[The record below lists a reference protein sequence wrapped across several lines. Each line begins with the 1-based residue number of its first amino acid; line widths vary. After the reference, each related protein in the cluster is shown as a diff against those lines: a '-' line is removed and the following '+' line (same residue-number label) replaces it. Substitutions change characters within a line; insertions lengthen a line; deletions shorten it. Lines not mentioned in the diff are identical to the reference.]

1 MDFVDIAKAIRAGK
15 PDMAMPFQVKPYDI
29 DVAGIVHNSVYHCWL
44 DDLRCE
50 FLTRVLSV
58 EDQVELGF
66 IPVLAR
72 TDISY
77 KRPIKFGDK
86 ISAELRLTNLGKIKW
101 RIDCIFFVGSTVV
114 TEAMQEGCVVDL
126 QSHRPIP
133 MPDSF
138 QSYWQTKLDLLSG
151 NANATSSSFQ
161 NVESFVD
168 SSVDSSVDMF
178 SDQAVVCPV

>member
-1 MDFVDIAKAIRAGK
+1 MDFVDIAKAISAGK
-15 PDMAMPFQVKPYDI
+15 ADTTMPLQVKPYDI

-50 FLTRVLSV
+50 FLTKVLSI

-72 TDISY
+72 TDITY
-77 KRPIKFGDK
+77 RRPVKFGDK

-101 RIDCIFFVGSTVV
+101 RIECTFFAGSTVV

-138 QSYWQTKLDLLSG
+138 QNYWQTKLDTLSG
-151 NANATSSSFQ
+151 KKNATSSGFQ
-161 NVESFVD
+161 NVELLVETSVET
-168 SSVDSSVDMF
+168 SVDIF
-178 SDQAVVCPV
+178 NDQAVVCPV

>member
-1 MDFVDIAKAIRAGK
+1 MEFVDIAQAISAGK
-15 PDMAMPFQVKPYDI
+15 ADISMPFLVKPYDI

-44 DDLRCE
+44 DDIRCE

-58 EDQVELGF
+58 EDQVEQGF

-86 ISAELRLTNLGKIKW
+86 ITAELRLTNLGKIKW
-101 RIDCIFFVGSTVV
+101 RIECIFFAGTKVV
-114 TEAMQEGCVVDL
+114 TEVMQEGCVVDL

-133 MPDSF
+133 MPESF
-138 QSYWQTKLDLLSG
+138 LAYWQSKLNNLASIGKNTDDIP
-151 NANATSSSFQ
+151 NPINI
-161 NVESFVD
+161 D
-168 SSVDSSVDMF
+168 IF
-178 SDQAVVCPV
+178 SDHPIVCPV

>member
-1 MDFVDIAKAIRAGK
+1 MEFVDIAKAISAGQA
-15 PDMAMPFQVKPYDI
+15 DMTMPFQVKPYDI

-50 FLTRVLSV
+50 FLTKVLSV
-58 EDQVELGF
+58 EEQVELGF

-77 KRPIKFGDK
+77 KRPVKFGDK

-101 RIDCIFFVGSTVV
+101 RIECTFFAGETVV
-114 TEAMQEGCVVDL
+114 TEATQEGCVVDL
-126 QSHRPIP
+126 QSHRPIAT
-133 MPDSF
+133 PDSF
-138 QSYWQTKLDLLSG
+138 QSYWQTKLDTLSG
-151 NANATSSSFQ
+151 KKNAI
-161 NVESFVD
+161 
-168 SSVDSSVDMF
+168 SVDSSIDMF

>member
-1 MDFVDIAKAIRAGK
+1 MDFVEIAKAIRAGNA
-15 PDMAMPFQVKPYDI
+15 DMTMPFQVKPYDI

-50 FLTRVLSV
+50 FLTNVLSI
-58 EDQVELGF
+58 ENQIELGF

-77 KRPIKFGDK
+77 RRPIKFGDK
-86 ISAELRLTNLGKIKW
+86 ISAQLRLTNLGKIKW
-101 RIDCIFFVGSTVV
+101 RIECLFFAGDTVV

-126 QSHRPIP
+126 QSHRPLSL
-133 MPDSF
+133 PDSF
-138 QSYWQTKLDLLSG
+138 KTYWQNKLDTLSG
-151 NANATSSSFQ
+151 KRNATSSSFQ
-161 NVESFVD
+161 NVD
-168 SSVDSSVDMF
+168 SSIDTF

>member
-1 MDFVDIAKAIRAGK
+1 MDFVDIAQAINTGK
-15 PDMAMPFQVKPYDI
+15 PDINMQFQVKPYDI

-50 FLTRVLSV
+50 FLSRVLSV

-77 KRPIKFGDK
+77 RRPIKFGDK

-101 RIDCIFFVGSTVV
+101 RIECIFFAGSTVV
-114 TEAMQEGCVVDL
+114 TEAMQVGCVVDL
-126 QSHRPIP
+126 QSHRPIS

-138 QSYWQTKLDLLSG
+138 QTYWQNKLDTLSG
-151 NANATSSSFQ
+151 KPNATSSSFQ
-161 NVESFVD
+161 SVESS
-168 SSVDSSVDMF
+168 SSVDSSVDIF